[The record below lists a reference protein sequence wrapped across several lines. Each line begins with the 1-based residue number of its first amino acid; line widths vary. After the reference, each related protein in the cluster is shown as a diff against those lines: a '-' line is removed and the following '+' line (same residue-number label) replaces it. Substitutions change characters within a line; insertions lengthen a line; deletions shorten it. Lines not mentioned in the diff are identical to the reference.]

1 MPWCEATHTHAYTY
15 TQGQIPQENLRK
27 EGTVLG
33 SWTEDHVV
41 DFLCSGRTANTAA
54 FGSMAD
60 VVAHSTQHLSE
71 KDLRSTASFV
81 QR

>member
-1 MPWCEATHTHAYTY
+1 MPWCEDTHTY

-27 EGTVLG
+27 EGTGLG
-33 SWTEDHVV
+33 SWTEDQVV
-41 DFLCSGRTANTAA
+41 DFLRSGRTANAAA

-71 KDLRSTASFV
+71 KDLRSMASFV